1 MPKRV
6 IILGS
11 TGSIGTQTLEV
22 IAHLNTLHARAEHE
36 HRYDV
41 VGLACGSNR
50 ALMEEQARRF
60 NVKHLACGQWDTGL
74 VDSIRESAGG
84 ASFAMGSEAVLDLV
98 REVDCDI
105 VVAAIVGSAG
115 IRATLAAVELGR
127 DVALANKESL
137 VAAGALIIPAAQSSG
152 SKLLPIDSEHAA
164 LWQCLGSA
172 SPPFQAPPTLSRAI
186 LTASGGPFRTW
197 TRAQIWDALPQQALK
212 HPTWSMGKKVTID
225 CASLM
230 NKGLEIIEAHWLF
243 GIPADKLEAVVHPQ
257 SLVHALAEFSDGN
270 VIAQL
275 AAPDMRTPIQHAL
288 TWPHRTASSSR
299 RMDWAALRSL
309 EFEPVDHGKF
319 PLLRLAFRAIQQGG
333 TAGAIL
339 NAANEAAV
347 RAFLASENAATP
359 MRLGRVIEAVLETVE
374 AVKPTPMTSL
384 QDCFAAE
391 AAACDYVERI
401 LR

>member
-22 IAHLNTLHARAEHE
+22 IEHLNTLHARAEHPHAYE
-36 HRYDV
+36 V
-41 VGLACGSNR
+41 AGLACGRNR

-60 NVKHLACGQWDTGL
+60 NVKHLACGQ
-74 VDSIRESAGG
+74 DSDAG
-84 ASFAMGSEAVLDLV
+84 ALDLV
-98 REVDCDI
+98 QNVECDL

-137 VAAGALIIPAAQSSG
+137 VAAGSLIIPAAQRSG

-172 SPPFQAPPTLSRAI
+172 PTPFNAPPTLMRAI

-197 TRAQIWDALPQQALK
+197 TRAQIWDALPHQALK

-243 GIPADKLEAVVHPQ
+243 GISPDKLEAMVHPQ

-288 TWPHRTASSSR
+288 TWPARVASASR
-299 RMDWAALRSL
+299 RIDWAALRSL
-309 EFEPVDHGKF
+309 EFEPVDHDKF
-319 PLLRLAFRAIQQGG
+319 PLLRLAFRATRQGG

-339 NAANEAAV
+339 NAANECAV

-374 AVKPTPMTSL
+374 AVKPAPMTSL
-384 QDCFAAE
+384 QDCAAAE
-391 AAACDYVERI
+391 ATACEYVERV